1 MRTIAILSFLAY
13 SLLAPLYAQDVV
25 INGFAILAKD
35 SKVYAY
41 ELSDGITNQLSLL
54 SQTLGDEN
62 GNFNLSIPVN
72 QTKPLVICTGNA
84 KTRIWVDPKQKYKLT
99 FLQPDTTLTQNTFV
113 QFWESRIECES
124 NVATN
129 ALIGLIN
136 NQIAE
141 FISNNAYEYLLL
153 KSNTNKASLKR
164 IRSKNPDSDLVKFS
178 ETPDS
183 TIKAQ
188 SKFYESLTAFE
199 ISINNEWETVLK
211 NNSYLEN
218 YLFCKISQLKL
229 LTAVSDS
236 YEEMSKR
243 IDISNPAFCE
253 WMDIFASNYF
263 EPNISG
269 EEKQKLGVL
278 LEEGTSTQEI
288 IKLLNSEN
296 KFNIELEELIFI
308 TAMRNKYYSND
319 WSASFI
325 SRLSQ
330 NILRDSKFV
339 SAKTLSKN
347 LEQELS
353 KKTLSEISDFTLI
366 DDQGEKWI
374 FSEQCDRNMY
384 LYFFRS
390 SKSSQRD
397 LALLNQL
404 SSKYKNDF
412 RIIAVG
418 MQSTYEDYLKA
429 VQPLKLSNL
438 TTIYGGNDYLLTDL
452 LGIQT
457 VPIAI
462 QTNNKKKISFNYT
475 PLPSEGIQLKWEEII
490 RRNKK

>member
-1 MRTIAILSFLAY
+1 
-13 SLLAPLYAQDVV
+13 
-25 INGFAILAKD
+25 
-35 SKVYAY
+35 
-41 ELSDGITNQLSLL
+41 
-54 SQTLGDEN
+54 
-62 GNFNLSIPVN
+62 
-72 QTKPLVICTGNA
+72 
-84 KTRIWVDPKQKYKLT
+84 
-99 FLQPDTTLTQNTFV
+99 
-113 QFWESRIECES
+113 
-124 NVATN
+124 
-129 ALIGLIN
+129 
-136 NQIAE
+136 
-141 FISNNAYEYLLL
+141 
-153 KSNTNKASLKR
+153 
-164 IRSKNPDSDLVKFS
+164 
-178 ETPDS
+178 
-183 TIKAQ
+183 
-188 SKFYESLTAFE
+188 
-199 ISINNEWETVLK
+199 
-211 NNSYLEN
+211 
-218 YLFCKISQLKL
+218 
-229 LTAVSDS
+229 
-236 YEEMSKR
+236 
-243 IDISNPAFCE
+243 
-253 WMDIFASNYF
+253 MDIFASNYF
-263 EPNISG
+263 EPNLSG

-308 TAMRNKYYSND
+308 TAMRNKYYSNH

-330 NILRDSKFV
+330 NILRDSQFV
-339 SAKTLSKN
+339 SAKTLSKS

-353 KKTLSEISDFTLI
+353 IKTLSEISDFTLI

>member
-1 MRTIAILSFLAY
+1 MRTIAILSILVY
-13 SLLAPLYAQDVV
+13 SLLPTLYAQEAE
-25 INGFAILAKD
+25 INGFANLAKD
-35 SKVYAY
+35 SKVYAF
-41 ELSDGITNQLSLL
+41 EVSDGITNQPSLL
-54 SQTLGDEN
+54 AETLGDEN
-62 GNFNLSIPVN
+62 GNFNFNIPVKK
-72 QTKPLVICTGNA
+72 TKSLLICTGNA
-84 KTRIWVDPKQKYKLT
+84 RTRIWVDPKQKYKLT
-99 FLQPDTTLTQNTFV
+99 FLQPDTTLTQNNFV

-124 NVATN
+124 NIATN

-136 NQIAE
+136 NQIAD

-153 KSNTNKASLKR
+153 KSNTNKASIKR
-164 IRSKNPDSDLVKFS
+164 IRNKNPEADLVKFS

-183 TIKAQ
+183 TVKAQ
-188 SKFYESLTAFE
+188 SKFYESLTKFE
-199 ISINNEWETVLK
+199 ETINSEWNDVLK
-211 NNSYLEN
+211 TNPFIEN

-229 LTAVSDS
+229 LTAVADS
-236 YEEMSKR
+236 YEKMSTR
-243 IDISNPAFCE
+243 IDLSNPAFCE
-253 WMDIFASNYF
+253 WMEIFASSYLQ
-263 EPNISG
+263 PNLSG
-269 EEKQKLGVL
+269 AEKQKFELL
-278 LEEGTSTQEI
+278 LEEGTNTEEI

-296 KFNIELEELIFI
+296 NYSLALEELIFL
-308 TAMRNKYYSND
+308 TALRNKYYSD
-319 WSASFI
+319 AWSASFI
-325 SRLSQ
+325 SRLNQ
-330 NILRDSKFV
+330 NVMRDSKFE
-339 SAKTLSKN
+339 SSKALSKN

-353 KKTLSEISDFTLI
+353 KKEQTEISDFTLV

-390 SKSSQRD
+390 NKSSQRD

-438 TTIYGGNDYLLTDL
+438 TTLYGGNDYKISDE
-452 LGIQT
+452 LGIKT
-457 VPIAI
+457 VPFAI

>member
-1 MRTIAILSFLAY
+1 MMKHISIVFFLFSAHFLFGQEVLIKG
-13 SLLAPLYAQDVV
+13 SGAVAS
-25 INGFAILAKD
+25 NN
-35 SKVYAY
+35 KVYACFT
-41 ELSDGITNQLSLL
+41 SDGITNQLSLL

-62 GNFNLSIPVN
+62 GNFNLSIPIN

-153 KSNTNKASLKR
+153 KSNTNKASL
-164 IRSKNPDSDLVKFS
+164 
-178 ETPDS
+178 
-183 TIKAQ
+183 
-188 SKFYESLTAFE
+188 TAFE
-199 ISINNEWETVLK
+199 ISINIEWETVLK

-263 EPNISG
+263 EPNLSG

-339 SAKTLSKN
+339 STKTLSKN

-353 KKTLSEISDFTLI
+353 KKTLTEIRDFTLI

>member
-1 MRTIAILSFLAY
+1 
-13 SLLAPLYAQDVV
+13 
-25 INGFAILAKD
+25 
-35 SKVYAY
+35 
-41 ELSDGITNQLSLL
+41 
-54 SQTLGDEN
+54 
-62 GNFNLSIPVN
+62 
-72 QTKPLVICTGNA
+72 
-84 KTRIWVDPKQKYKLT
+84 
-99 FLQPDTTLTQNTFV
+99 
-113 QFWESRIECES
+113 
-124 NVATN
+124 
-129 ALIGLIN
+129 LIN

-153 KSNTNKASLKR
+153 KSNTNKASIKR
-164 IRSKNPDSDLVKFS
+164 IRKKNPEADLVKFS

-183 TIKAQ
+183 TVKAQ

-229 LTAVSDS
+229 LTAVADS
-236 YEEMSKR
+236 YENMSTR
-243 IDISNPAFCE
+243 IDLSNPAFCE
-253 WMDIFASNYF
+253 WMDIFAGNYF
-263 EPNISG
+263 EPNLSG
-269 EEKQKLGVL
+269 EEKQKFELL
-278 LEEGTSTQEI
+278 LEEGTNTEEI

-296 KFNIELEELIFI
+296 HYNLALEELIFI

-325 SRLSQ
+325 SRLNQ
-330 NILRDSKFV
+330 NVMRDSKFE
-339 SAKTLSKN
+339 SSKALSKN
-347 LEQELS
+347 LEKELS
-353 KKTLSEISDFTLI
+353 KKEQTEISDFTLV

-390 SKSSQRD
+390 NKSSQRD

>member
-1 MRTIAILSFLAY
+1 
-13 SLLAPLYAQDVV
+13 
-25 INGFAILAKD
+25 
-35 SKVYAY
+35 
-41 ELSDGITNQLSLL
+41 
-54 SQTLGDEN
+54 
-62 GNFNLSIPVN
+62 
-72 QTKPLVICTGNA
+72 
-84 KTRIWVDPKQKYKLT
+84 
-99 FLQPDTTLTQNTFV
+99 
-113 QFWESRIECES
+113 
-124 NVATN
+124 
-129 ALIGLIN
+129 LIN

-183 TIKAQ
+183 TVKAQ

-263 EPNISG
+263 EPNLSG
-269 EEKQKLGVL
+269 EEKQKLGLL

-330 NILRDSKFV
+330 NILRDSQFV
-339 SAKTLSKN
+339 SAKTLSKS

-353 KKTLSEISDFTLI
+353 IKTLSEISDFTLI